1 MFSYIN
7 MVKAIFFDVDGT
19 LLSHSINDI
28 PPSTLKALDALH
40 KKGILLVIASGRH
53 LSELKE
59 LPLHNYHFDA
69 YITQTGQI
77 CYDKDFQTIFK
88 EPIGK
93 EDTRILV
100 EAFESKVMPVVL
112 LNESELYIN
121 YIDDYVVKVQ
131 ASINTAIP
139 EIGTYKGEDLYGA
152 TVFGKPEP
160 INGLVSRMKGCRRSF
175 WHDSASDIIL
185 SSAGKV
191 KGIEAVMKYFDLKQ
205 DETMA
210 FGDADNDLDMI
221 TYVKTGIVMGNGS
234 DNMKKIADYITDS
247 VDNNGIYNAVRHYG
261 LI

>member
-19 LLSHSINDI
+19 LLSHSINAI

-40 KKGILLVIASGRH
+40 EKGILLIIASGRH

-221 TYVKTGIVMGNGS
+221 TYVKIGIVMGNGS

>member
-1 MFSYIN
+1 

-28 PPSTLKALDALH
+28 PASTLKALDALH
-40 KKGILLVIASGRH
+40 EQGILLIVASGRH

-77 CYDKDFQTIFK
+77 CYDEDFQTIYK
-88 EPIGK
+88 DPIGK

-100 EAFESKVMPVVL
+100 ETFKSKTIPVVL
-112 LNESELYIN
+112 LNERKLYIN
-121 YIDDYVVKVQ
+121 YVDDYVMKVQ
-131 ASINTAIP
+131 SYINTAIP
-139 EIGTYKGEDLYGA
+139 EVGTYKGEDLYGA
-152 TVFGKPEP
+152 TVFGKTES
-160 INGLVSRMKGCRRSF
+160 INGLVSRLKGCKRSF
-175 WHDSASDIIL
+175 WHDSASDIVL

-191 KGIEAVMKYFDLKQ
+191 KGIEAVMKYFGLKQ

-210 FGDADNDLDMI
+210 FGDEDNDLDMI
-221 TYVKTGIVMGNGS
+221 AYVKTGIVMGNGS